1 MDVVGGKKDASIDDS
16 FDLIIPK
23 IIMKANA
30 VNKALAFMFF
40 LDFRLRLLF
49 VTDCLYRIHACGF
62 LRREITE
69 PNADDC
75 ADCKGNEDGP
85 KRDAGWKTELGT

>member
-1 MDVVGGKKDASIDDS
+1 MDVAGGKKDASIDDS

-49 VTDCLYRIHACGF
+49 VTDCLYRVHPCGF
-62 LRREITE
+62 LCREITE

>member
-16 FDLIIPK
+16 FDLITLK

-40 LDFRLRLLF
+40 LDFRLKAIIRNGLPL
-49 VTDCLYRIHACGF
+49 
-62 LRREITE
+62 
-69 PNADDC
+69 
-75 ADCKGNEDGP
+75 
-85 KRDAGWKTELGT
+85 

>member
-16 FDLIIPK
+16 FDLITPK

-40 LDFRLRLLF
+40 LDFWLKDIIRNGLPL
-49 VTDCLYRIHACGF
+49 
-62 LRREITE
+62 
-69 PNADDC
+69 
-75 ADCKGNEDGP
+75 
-85 KRDAGWKTELGT
+85 